1 MLALPCE
8 KICVILQTSMQKN
21 KQSRCL
27 RVKCRVYGELIAGR
41 KPLGYGAGIASRC
54 CRHGRRSKTF
64 LVAATLRHIG
74 TRRYAYHNGKEGLFS
89 CPDSPSSPSSTPVSP
104 WPWRYSS
111 PMSLPSRRSSC
122 ASPSAFCQSPSTAR
136 CTARYDKSVN
146 IYFIL
151 YKFTL

>member
-54 CRHGRRSKTF
+54 CRHGRHSLLQQRCDPSVRNSTRMIMERKVF
-64 LVAATLRHIG
+64 FHVQILCQATRLRRCLRGPGG
-74 TRRYAYHNGKEGLFS
+74 TLLLCLCHPDDLRALHLRLSANRHLRRDVRPATINL
-89 CPDSPSSPSSTPVSP
+89 
-104 WPWRYSS
+104 
-111 PMSLPSRRSSC
+111 
-122 ASPSAFCQSPSTAR
+122 
-136 CTARYDKSVN
+136 
-146 IYFIL
+146 
-151 YKFTL
+151 